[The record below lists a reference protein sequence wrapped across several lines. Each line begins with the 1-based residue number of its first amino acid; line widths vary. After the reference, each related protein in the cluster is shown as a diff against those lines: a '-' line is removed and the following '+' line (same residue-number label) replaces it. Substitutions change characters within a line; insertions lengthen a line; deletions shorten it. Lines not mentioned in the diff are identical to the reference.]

1 VLEKVK
7 KNETQNEKKLPNGP
21 VSDDIKM
28 LGRTPVFLSLG
39 TMWTFIFSSTF
50 QFDGLIKTLNC

>member
-28 LGRTPVFLSLG
+28 LGRTPVFVLG
-39 TMWTFIFSSTF
+39 HHVD
-50 QFDGLIKTLNC
+50 FDFLFHLPV